1 MDTANK
7 NLKSYSDSYLYNKY
21 PAYQKLILD
30 AIMKDPLIDKSTDQ
44 FQDVIFD
51 IKRTKLVSES
61 LVRILTST
69 NTILL
74 DCVKP
79 LPRTFKVFAS
89 KDPKSK
95 TPGIKIFIDC
105 TNVITKQASGSAYN
119 VDDIKLV
126 SYLINAGICMVYHKN
141 YTLITRRSSMIK
153 YATTCF
159 AKLFTFIIDYLA
171 KVSIQESNKV
181 KVLYLSAMY
190 FLEGI
195 LRMDNPNASKT
206 MAKKIAA
213 ISDREATMLD
223 VLIDK
228 ACYEKG
234 MQPRDVNPYENIKV
248 FISTL
253 IKVMHF
259 NSKVV
264 SLDIVCELW
273 MKQYG
278 PGTIFAI
285 EYFPAFSA
293 LLTDAYNGGYL
304 NQQKTIEKVCGA
316 DMVEYSKE
324 VLNLLATI
332 A

>member
-1 MDTANK
+1 METAK

-21 PAYQKLILD
+21 PTYQKLILD
-30 AIMKDPLIDKSTDQ
+30 AIAKDPVLDKTTDQ

-51 IKRTKLVSES
+51 IKRTKLISES

-74 DCVKP
+74 DCIKP

-89 KDPKSK
+89 RDPKSK
-95 TPGIKIFIDC
+95 NPNSIKIFIDC
-105 TNVITKQASGSAYN
+105 TNVITKQANSSSYN

-141 YTLITRRSSMIK
+141 YTLITRRQNMIK
-153 YATTCF
+153 SATTCF

-195 LRMDNPNASKT
+195 LKMDNPNSSKAT
-206 MAKKIAA
+206 AKKIAA

-223 VLIDK
+223 VLLDK

-234 MQPRDVNPYENIKV
+234 MEPRDVNPYENIKI

-259 NSKVV
+259 NTKVV

-278 PGTIFAI
+278 PGTVFGM

-293 LLTDAYNGGYL
+293 MLTDAYNGGYL

-316 DMVEYSKE
+316 DMVDYSKDA
-324 VLNLLATI
+324 LNLLTTI